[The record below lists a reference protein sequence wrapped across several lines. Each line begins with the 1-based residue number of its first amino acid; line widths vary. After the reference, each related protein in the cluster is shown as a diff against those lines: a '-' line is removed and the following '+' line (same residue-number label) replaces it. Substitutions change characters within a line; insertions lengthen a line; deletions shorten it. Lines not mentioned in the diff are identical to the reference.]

1 VSENTKDELS
11 AWSVRG
17 VNVDARNAAVSHAKR
32 SKMSVG
38 AWVEQAI
45 RDKIKADRSASKDL
59 AKRGP
64 VSLAEAGNVIEML
77 QKLSG
82 AGVEI
87 PSGLQRS
94 AVSMLTKVTR
104 EVTKGQTVPGI
115 GTTIKTDSQTGQE
128 DGHSEE

>member
-1 VSENTKDELS
+1 MSENPKDELS

-17 VNVDARNAAVSHAKR
+17 VNVDARNAAVFHAKR
-32 SKMSVG
+32 SKVSVG
-38 AWVEQAI
+38 VWVEQAI
-45 RDKIKADRSASKDL
+45 RDKIKADRNAGKDL

-94 AVSMLTKVTR
+94 AVSMLTKVTK
-104 EVTKGQTVPGI
+104 EVSKGQTVSGN
-115 GTTIKTDSQTGQE
+115 GMTTKP
-128 DGHSEE
+128 DGHADQEIGQSE

>member
-1 VSENTKDELS
+1 VSENPKDELS

-45 RDKIKADRSASKDL
+45 RDKIKADRNAGKDL

-64 VSLAEAGNVIEML
+64 VSLSEAGNVIEML

-87 PSGLQRS
+87 PTGLQRS

-104 EVTKGQTVPGI
+104 EVTKGQTVPGNRV
-115 GTTIKTDSQTGQE
+115 TLETDSQTNI
-128 DGHSEE
+128 EE